1 MCRHWNLHTK
11 LEMIPKAQTRKE
23 KTEKLDYFEINN
35 LPIKGHYQQSKKAHR
50 MTENICKSYIQLGDK
65 IQNI

>member
-1 MCRHWNLHTK
+1 
-11 LEMIPKAQTRKE
+11 MIPKAQARKE
-23 KTEKLDYFEINN
+23 KTDKLDCFKINN
-35 LPIKGHYQQSKKAHR
+35 LPSIKGHYQQSKKTAQR